1 MRFLVVV
8 ICCVFMMSCGSDDN
22 GSDPVT
28 VCPTIAL
35 AGFDIQITNAGT
47 GAALSGVT
55 ITAREGNTFEEVL
68 EETATSGTYQGV
80 FEREGSY
87 VLVIELTDFQTII
100 TESITVARLEDE
112 CTTLDTQEL
121 SFSLTEL

>member
-8 ICCVFMMSCGSDDN
+8 ICCVFMISCGSDDN
-22 GSDPVT
+22 GDDPVICT
-28 VCPTIAL
+28 TQAFP
-35 AGFDIQITNAGT
+35 GFEIQITNASTGT
-47 GAALSGVT
+47 ALSGVT

-68 EETATSGTYQGV
+68 EETATLGTYQGV

-87 VLVIELTDFQTII
+87 VLVIALTGFQTII
-100 TESITVARLEDE
+100 TESITVGRLEDV